1 MRRGHNLASFFL
13 QHLKTMKKFLI
24 KITAYGYITEFTVMA
39 KDTPESI
46 ENAILDKLGKND
58 INWENSDF
66 YDRRLKWLTFEEVKD
81 DGLTRPIQTKK
92 VLGVELGTGA
102 SQFG

>member
-1 MRRGHNLASFFL
+1 
-13 QHLKTMKKFLI
+13 MKKFLI

-39 KDTPESI
+39 EDTSKSI

-81 DGLTRPIQTKK
+81 DELTRPVQTKK
-92 VLGVELGTGA
+92 VLGVDVGAGA

>member
-1 MRRGHNLASFFL
+1 
-13 QHLKTMKKFLI
+13 MKKFLI
-24 KITAYGYITEFTVMA
+24 KITAFGYITEFTVMA
-39 KDTPESI
+39 DNSSQGI

-58 INWENSDF
+58 INWENSEF
-66 YDRRLKWLTFEEVKD
+66 YSLTKKWLTFEEVKD
-81 DGLTRPIQTKK
+81 DELTRPIQTKK

>member
-1 MRRGHNLASFFL
+1 
-13 QHLKTMKKFLI
+13 MKKFLI
-24 KITAYGYITEFTVMA
+24 KIRAYGYMTEFTVMA
-39 KDTPESI
+39 ENSSQGI

-81 DGLTRPIQTKK
+81 DELTRPIQTKT

-102 SQFG
+102 S

>member
-1 MRRGHNLASFFL
+1 M
-13 QHLKTMKKFLI
+13 
-24 KITAYGYITEFTVMA
+24 TEFTVMA
-39 KDTPESI
+39 DNSSQGI
-46 ENAILDKLGKND
+46 EDAILDKLGKNV

-81 DGLTRPIQTKK
+81 DELTRPIQTKT

-102 SQFG
+102 S

>member
-1 MRRGHNLASFFL
+1 
-13 QHLKTMKKFLI
+13 MKKFLI

-39 KDTPESI
+39 EDTSKSI

-81 DGLTRPIQTKK
+81 DELTRPVQTKK
-92 VLGVELGTGA
+92 VLGVDVGAGA
-102 SQFG
+102 S

>member
-1 MRRGHNLASFFL
+1 
-13 QHLKTMKKFLI
+13 MKKFLI
-24 KITAYGYITEFTVMA
+24 KIRAYGYMTEFTVMA
-39 KDTPESI
+39 ENSSQGI

-58 INWENSDF
+58 INWENSEF
-66 YDRRLKWLTFEEVKD
+66 YSLRKQWLTFEEVKD

>member
-1 MRRGHNLASFFL
+1 
-13 QHLKTMKKFLI
+13 MKKLLI
-24 KITAYGYITEFTVMA
+24 KITAYGYITKFIVMA

-58 INWENSDF
+58 INWDDSDF
-66 YDRRLKWLTFEEVKD
+66 YDRKKKWLTFEEVKD
-81 DGLTRPIQTKK
+81 DELTRPVQTKK
-92 VLGVELGTGA
+92 VLGVDVGTGA

>member
-1 MRRGHNLASFFL
+1 
-13 QHLKTMKKFLI
+13 MKKFLI
-24 KITAYGYITEFTVMA
+24 KITAYGYITKFIVMA

-46 ENAILDKLGKND
+46 ENAIIDKLGKND
-58 INWENSDF
+58 INWDKSDF

-92 VLGVELGTGA
+92 VLGVDVGAGA

>member
-1 MRRGHNLASFFL
+1 
-13 QHLKTMKKFLI
+13 MKKFLI
-24 KITAYGYITEFTVMA
+24 KITAYGYITKFIVMA

-58 INWENSDF
+58 INWDDSDF
-66 YDRRLKWLTFEEVKD
+66 YDRKKKWLTFEEVKD
-81 DGLTRPIQTKK
+81 DGLTSPVQTKK
-92 VLGVELGTGA
+92 VLGVDVGAGA